1 MLETN
6 LVDYTKFRLKPEE
19 EIREIFRGVNHIFI
33 LWCSKCYKKFEEESQ
48 EEYDELLG
56 ILGEDSK
63 KIVGQI
69 KIDFLCNNFLSKK
82 KILSLNFSDCDSV
95 GVISCGLGVQFVA
108 QVLEEKAVY
117 TLADSVPQSGNAASE
132 VGYHGVSLEKE
143 KCAGCSQCYLNLTGG
158 ICPVINCAKGLLNG
172 PCGGAKDGKCEV
184 NPDLDCA
191 WEKIYERVKK
201 QGKGLTLES
210 IQIRDYSKPLL
221 KLKGELSLQNQ
232 TLREES
238 FYGGLYPS
246 EKKEETEDKK
256 IENFPEPKV
265 VTIFL
270 SQHTGRKARSLVK
283 LGDKVKMGQ
292 KIGEADGFISAPIHS
307 SISGT
312 VISLKEQIHPVSQTK
327 DLAVIIEN
335 DGKNQL
341 HFLIQPRKDFEN
353 LTKEDLLKIIEE
365 KGIVGL
371 GGAMFP
377 THVKLSSPK
386 PIDTLII
393 NGCECEPYLSC
404 DNRIMIEHPKEI
416 FTGIRIASKIL
427 GVKKIFIGVEDNK
440 PEALASL
447 KDSLDRPSSLEIIS
461 LKTKYPQGAEKM
473 LIKKITNREVPE
485 KGLPLDV
492 GVVVLNVGTVLAIY
506 EAVVEDLPL
515 IQRVVTISGENLSR
529 EGNYL
534 VRIGTPFK
542 DIIQYCFGEEGKE
555 LLERYELK
563 MGGPMMG
570 VSQINWN
577 SALIKG
583 TTGLTF
589 LKKYPIEAS
598 PERDCIRC
606 GRCVEVCP
614 MELYPLY
621 YAFYGKREEWGK
633 AKEYKVE
640 NCIECGCCEFICS
653 SKIPL
658 LSFIKKEKQYAS
670 SSNKT

>member
-353 LTKEDLLKIIEE
+353 LTKEDLLKIIGE

-621 YAFYGKREEWGK
+621 YAFYGKKEEWGK